1 MRRLLVSSVAL
12 VTAAACAPMLG
23 AHVRDLPAKMTLQ
36 GVGGVRPGMTP
47 AQVEGRWRVK
57 LRLDRAV
64 SPGCATA
71 LVRLGGMSGYALFE
85 NDRFGAVWFR
95 KGAVTPAGI
104 RIGSTVGALR
114 EAYGFRLGSRPNKYT
129 PGARDY
135 FLRSPSRPRWELRFD
150 VSPRGRVTEIAFGNR
165 AVRYVEG
172 CA

>member
-1 MRRLLVSSVAL
+1 
-12 VTAAACAPMLG
+12 
-23 AHVRDLPAKMTLQ
+23 MT
-36 GVGGVRPGMTP
+36 V
-47 AQVEGRWRVK
+47 AQVDARWGVK
-57 LRLDRAV
+57 LRLDR
-64 SPGCATA
+64 SLGSGCATA
-71 LVRLGGMSGYALFE
+71 SVRRGGMSGYALFE
-85 NDRFGAVWFR
+85 NGRFGAVWFR

-114 EAYGFRLGSRPNKYT
+114 KAYGFRLGSRLNKYT

-150 VSPRGRVTEIAFGNR
+150 VSPRGRVTEIAFGSR